1 MKEIFLIDVH
11 SFSDVI
17 TNSSTDVFAFKTK
30 KSVET
35 IEELLKNL
43 LVVGSEANIKNIC
56 TVGESNLETFYNQY
70 IDWLHHDKLS
80 LDEFL
85 KRFINW
91 DDKSKAAKE
100 DKIIVVKG
108 TEDNSVPYWLSEYMV
123 SELGAYRIHLG

>member
-1 MKEIFLIDVH
+1 MKQVFLIDVH

-17 TNSSTDVFAFKTK
+17 TNSSTDVFAFKSK
-30 KSVET
+30 KSVEA
-35 IEELLKNL
+35 IEKLLRNLLKAGAEKDIS
-43 LVVGSEANIKNIC
+43 VVC
-56 TVGESNLETFYNQY
+56 TVGETTILNFYNQY
-70 IDWLHHDKLS
+70 NDWLHYDKLS

-85 KRFINW
+85 KGFINW